1 MAGGVTAAPRG
12 SSLGSAPTTC
22 DSALRRLLCM
32 QRRFFSDAGALWG
45 AGLTLVVLVL
55 VVVGPFVAPNP
66 PIDFIGTPFEPPSSY
81 APLGTD
87 IVGRDVLSR
96 VLSGGTAIL
105 SLSAVA
111 TLVGVMAGAMLGIG
125 AGYLKGMIDD
135 VIMRTL
141 DVLLAFPQTILALL
155 FVSVLGTSFVLIAL
169 LVAAIHAPQVARVI
183 RAATL
188 RVAGED
194 FVEYARGI
202 GASPLKIMVREI
214 APNVVGPLLVELG
227 LRFTYSIALI
237 AGLSFLGLAQ
247 EPPAA
252 NWGLMLNENRIG
264 LLENPWAVVVP
275 VVLIAILTVG
285 VNLLTDA
292 YGRWA
297 AHGAPGAVVNPAHGT
312 PRPTLESGQGVGE
325 PL

>member
-1 MAGGVTAAPRG
+1 VAGSVTMAPR
-12 SSLGSAPTTC
+12 
-22 DSALRRLLCM
+22 DSALETAPRKNAGRLRRLLRS
-32 QRRFFSDAGALWG
+32 QRAFFADAGAFWG
-45 AGLTLVVLVL
+45 AGLTLFVLAL
-55 VVVGPFVAPNP
+55 VVVGPFVAPNS
-66 PIDFIGTPFEPPSSY
+66 PIDFIGVPFESPSSY

-96 VLSGGTAIL
+96 VLSGGTVIL
-105 SLSAVA
+105 SLSAIA
-111 TLVGVMAGAMLGIG
+111 TLLGVMAGGMLGIS
-125 AGYLKGMIDD
+125 AGYFKGLVDD

-155 FVSVLGTSFVLIAL
+155 FVSLLGTSFVLIAV

-183 RAATL
+183 RAAAL

-214 APNVVGPLLVELG
+214 APNVVGPLLVEFG

-247 EPPAA
+247 DPPAA

-264 LLENPWAVVVP
+264 LLQNPWPVAVP
-275 VVLIAILTVG
+275 VLLIAILTVG

-292 YGRWA
+292 YGRWT
-297 AHGAPGAVVNPAHGT
+297 AHGAPRAAPDSA
-312 PRPTLESGQGVGE
+312 RGVGE

>member
-1 MAGGVTAAPRG
+1 MAPRN
-12 SSLGSAPTTC
+12 SALETAPRTS
-22 DSALRRLLCM
+22 DGALRRWLRT
-32 QRRFFSDAGALWG
+32 QRAFFADAGAVWG
-45 AGLTLVVLVL
+45 AGLTLAVLIL

-66 PIDFIGTPFEPPSSY
+66 PIDFIGTPFESPSSY

-96 VLSGGTAIL
+96 VLSGGTVIL

-111 TLVGVMAGAMLGIG
+111 TLLGVMAGGMLGIC
-125 AGYLKGMIDD
+125 AGYFKGLVDD
-135 VIMRTL
+135 AIMRTL

-155 FVSVLGTSFVLIAL
+155 FVSVLGTSFVLIAV

-183 RAATL
+183 RAVAL

-202 GASPLKIMVREI
+202 GASPLRIMVREI
-214 APNVVGPLLVELG
+214 APNVIGPLLVELG

-247 EPPAA
+247 DPPAP

-264 LLENPWAVVVP
+264 LLENPWPVVVP
-275 VVLIAILTVG
+275 VLLIAILTVG

-292 YGRWA
+292 YGRWTAQGASRA
-297 AHGAPGAVVNPAHGT
+297 AADLANAAMPDSAQN
-312 PRPTLESGQGVGE
+312 VGE

>member
-1 MAGGVTAAPRG
+1 VAGSVTMAPR
-12 SSLGSAPTTC
+12 
-22 DSALRRLLCM
+22 DSALETAPRKSAGRLRRLLRS
-32 QRRFFSDAGALWG
+32 QGAFFADGGALWG
-45 AGLTLVVLVL
+45 AGLTLSVLLL
-55 VVVGPFVAPNP
+55 VVVGPFVAPNS
-66 PIDFIGTPFEPPSSY
+66 PIDFIGVPFESPSSY

-96 VLSGGTAIL
+96 VLSGGTVIL
-105 SLSAVA
+105 SLSAIA
-111 TLVGVMAGAMLGIG
+111 TLLGVLTGGMLGIG
-125 AGYLKGMIDD
+125 AGYFKGLVDD

-183 RAATL
+183 RAAAL

-227 LRFTYSIALI
+227 LRFTFSIALI

-247 EPPAA
+247 DPPAP

-264 LLENPWAVVVP
+264 MLQNPWSVAVP
-275 VVLIAILTVG
+275 VLLIAVLTVG

-292 YGRWA
+292 YGRWT
-297 AHGAPGAVVNPAHGT
+297 AHGAPRAAPDSA
-312 PRPTLESGQGVGE
+312 QDVGE

>member
-1 MAGGVTAAPRG
+1 VAGSVTMAPRE
-12 SSLGSAPTTC
+12 SALETAPRK
-22 DSALRRLLCM
+22 SAGRLRRLLRS
-32 QRRFFSDAGALWG
+32 QRGFFADAGAFWG
-45 AGLTLVVLVL
+45 AGLTLFLLALVL
-55 VVVGPFVAPNP
+55 VGPFVAPNS
-66 PIDFIGTPFEPPSSY
+66 PIDFIGVPFESPSSY

-96 VLSGGTAIL
+96 VLSGGTVIL
-105 SLSAVA
+105 SLSAIA
-111 TLVGVMAGAMLGIG
+111 TLLGVMAGGMLGIS
-125 AGYLKGMIDD
+125 AGYFKGLVDD

-155 FVSVLGTSFVLIAL
+155 FVSVLGTSFVLIAV

-183 RAATL
+183 RAAAL

-214 APNVVGPLLVELG
+214 APNVVGPLLVEFG

-247 EPPAA
+247 DPPAP

-264 LLENPWAVVVP
+264 LLQNPWPVAVP
-275 VVLIAILTVG
+275 VLLIAILTVG

-292 YGRWA
+292 YGRWT
-297 AHGAPGAVVNPAHGT
+297 AHGALRAA
-312 PRPTLESGQGVGE
+312 LDSAQDVGE

>member
-1 MAGGVTAAPRG
+1 VAGSVTMAPRK
-12 SSLGSAPTTC
+12 SAGR
-22 DSALRRLLCM
+22 LRRLLRS
-32 QRRFFSDAGALWG
+32 QRAFFADAGAFWG
-45 AGLTLVVLVL
+45 AGLTLFVLAL
-55 VVVGPFVAPNP
+55 VVVGPFVAPNS
-66 PIDFIGTPFEPPSSY
+66 PIDFIGVPFESPSSY

-96 VLSGGTAIL
+96 VLSGGTVIL
-105 SLSAVA
+105 SLSAIA
-111 TLVGVMAGAMLGIG
+111 TLLGVMAGGMLGIS
-125 AGYLKGMIDD
+125 AGYFKGLVDD

-155 FVSVLGTSFVLIAL
+155 FVSVLGTSFVLIAV

-183 RAATL
+183 RAAAL

-247 EPPAA
+247 DPPAA

-264 LLENPWAVVVP
+264 LLQNPWPVAVP
-275 VVLIAILTVG
+275 VLLIAILTVG
-285 VNLLTDA
+285 VNVLTDA
-292 YGRWA
+292 YGRWT
-297 AHGAPGAVVNPAHGT
+297 AHGAPRAAPDSA
-312 PRPTLESGQGVGE
+312 QGVGE

>member
-1 MAGGVTAAPRG
+1 MAGSVIMAPPNSALDTAPQKKG
-12 SSLGSAPTTC
+12 GSAARTW
-22 DSALRRLLCM
+22 LRMPRA
-32 QRRFFSDAGALWG
+32 FFADAGAWWG
-45 AGLTLVVLVL
+45 GGLTLAVLIL
-55 VVVGPFVAPNP
+55 VIVGPFVAPNP
-66 PIDFIGTPFEPPSSY
+66 PIDFIGTPFESPSSY

-96 VLSGGTAIL
+96 VLSGGTVIL
-105 SLSAVA
+105 SLSAIA
-111 TLVGVMAGAMLGIG
+111 TLLGVMAGGMFGIS
-125 AGYLKGMIDD
+125 AGYFKGITDD

-155 FVSVLGTSFVLIAL
+155 FVSVLGTSFVLIAV

-183 RAATL
+183 RAAAL
-188 RVAGED
+188 RVASED

-202 GASPLKIMVREI
+202 GASPLKIMTREI
-214 APNVVGPLLVELG
+214 APNVIGPLLVELG

-247 EPPAA
+247 DPPAP

-264 LLENPWAVVVP
+264 LLENPWPVAVP
-275 VVLIAILTVG
+275 VLLIAILTVG

-292 YGRWA
+292 YGRWSAQGASRA
-297 AHGAPGAVVNPAHGT
+297 AAD
-312 PRPTLESGQGVGE
+312 VGE